1 MSLTWIVAV
10 LAVTVRGQSSGSS
23 QIRVNLAKGTEVV
36 EAVLDELRDS
46 CLYSDDAG
54 FLRNLAYV
62 ESRDGE
68 DPTTFRQGYTGGI
81 WQVDRAQFERT
92 KFESPR
98 LAVEYSLLLNKLGID
113 WFGVTW
119 ADLLKPLYSGIAA
132 ALHLV
137 LEEAP
142 ATVAP
147 DTTSQAILWVSRL
160 KVGRS
165 GQEFLIRMAELQQ
178 DCQRSNQLDLIYV
191 VDTDASLGNAHWTLV
206 KSHIKNR
213 LVSLHGQRGLGRQ
226 GDRVALVTYSA
237 GSRLGLGLDLTTD
250 LASSLALVDL
260 SPRAPGPGTNSTTG
274 LAMVRLQ
281 VLPDARPNADV
292 VVILTTDGPADDR
305 LGAITEAALLR
316 NLGVTIHTIGVGPM
330 APQAEL
336 EQIASTPSCSHA
348 HTVASYLDLDVA
360 KLHLEKFSC
369 QQAAP
374 QLLTLGES
382 THSCSRDFI
391 GQLPTDGRGYAVT
404 ITVTDGSADILAS
417 YTTTKPTSTRSDM
430 RHTLTPAQPA
440 VIQSRDPRPLTIAV
454 RTMGGASG
462 LRTCGG
468 NVTVSVDLLNA
479 RIQECNGK
487 FMDLLLLWDHALLPD
502 SSALASMGN
511 LSAELVGK
519 FAIAQ
524 DKHRV
529 GVAIFDQS
537 AHNVVSLRDTENFP
551 KFLTTLNQAQL
562 PGTSLTSDL
571 GAALKWSRQ
580 IGLSLQHGA
589 RTTSGKTVVIFTT
602 GTPTSL
608 SDILQEASLLRAQG
622 ARVIVVALGGQ
633 FDDQLLTG
641 VAGTSLHLFKVANVK
656 DISSNM
662 AALGQAVC
670 ADVSVLCLE
679 QGSPRPCSTDDLLNS
694 KYGSSVI
701 ADRDLTFNPCGA
713 LQLPGSPVLSRFPH
727 PSRPDR
733 FIICDSKAQ
742 AYVVLCPNG
751 QSYRAITRECEFGS
765 PNNGL
770 FTGQPATGPANTP
783 QPTKP
788 PSATSVVNAGTVSP
802 GVANP
807 CTQGNLTAGNTV
819 HELPSDRSKYIR
831 CGSTPGQWSLESC
844 PTAQLWVQAQK
855 TCRYTCLVLD
865 ITAGTVDC
873 SLPNPCGSGSLKLF
887 AHPTDASKYIRCGA
901 NQEPLLQSCP
911 LGQVWRPIR
920 QRSKVIRQQ
929 QTLDHSW
936 ASFTDVQ
943 VLREKVFVELAGSK
957 PVKSVDEHGQLPV
970 LSSVLLSAALH
981 KARIVSNNRHL
992 GVTWG
997 STGRR
1002 GPQDVCR
1009 NVFVCVV

>member
-1 MSLTWIVAV
+1 
-10 LAVTVRGQSSGSS
+10 
-23 QIRVNLAKGTEVV
+23 
-36 EAVLDELRDS
+36 
-46 CLYSDDAG
+46 
-54 FLRNLAYV
+54 
-62 ESRDGE
+62 
-68 DPTTFRQGYTGGI
+68 
-81 WQVDRAQFERT
+81 
-92 KFESPR
+92 
-98 LAVEYSLLLNKLGID
+98 
-113 WFGVTW
+113 
-119 ADLLKPLYSGIAA
+119 
-132 ALHLV
+132 
-137 LEEAP
+137 
-142 ATVAP
+142 
-147 DTTSQAILWVSRL
+147 
-160 KVGRS
+160 
-165 GQEFLIRMAELQQ
+165 
-178 DCQRSNQLDLIYV
+178 
-191 VDTDASLGNAHWTLV
+191 
-206 KSHIKNR
+206 
-213 LVSLHGQRGLGRQ
+213 
-226 GDRVALVTYSA
+226 
-237 GSRLGLGLDLTTD
+237 
-250 LASSLALVDL
+250 VDL
-260 SPRAPGPGTNSTTG
+260 SPRAPGPGTNSTAG

-281 VLPDARPNADV
+281 MLPDARPNADV
-292 VVILTTDGPADDR
+292 VVILITDGPADDR
-305 LGAITEAALLR
+305 LGAITEAVLLR

-369 QQAAP
+369 QQSAP

-391 GQLPTDGRGYAVT
+391 GQIPTDGRGYAVT
-404 ITVTDGSADILAS
+404 ITITDGSADILAS
-417 YTTTKPTSTRSDM
+417 YTTTKPTSTQSDM

-440 VIQSRDPRPLTIAV
+440 VVQSRDPRPLTIAV

-537 AHNVVSLRDTENFP
+537 AHNVVWLRDTENFP

-562 PGTSLTSDL
+562 PGTSLTSDV

-602 GTPTSL
+602 GTPTSR

-713 LQLPGSPVLSRFPH
+713 LQLQGH
-727 PSRPDR
+727 PSSPGFLIPVDQTASSSVTARR
-733 FIICDSKAQ
+733 RLMLCSAQTDS
-742 AYVVLCPNG
+742 P
-751 QSYRAITRECEFGS
+751 
-765 PNNGL
+765 
-770 FTGQPATGPANTP
+770 TGRLLESQPATGPANTP

-844 PTAQLWVQAQK
+844 PAAQLWVQAQK

-901 NQEPLLQSCP
+901 SQEPLLQSCP

-920 QRSKVIRQQ
+920 QRC
-929 QTLDHSW
+929 
-936 ASFTDVQ
+936 
-943 VLREKVFVELAGSK
+943 GS
-957 PVKSVDEHGQLPV
+957 P
-970 LSSVLLSAALH
+970 
-981 KARIVSNNRHL
+981 
-992 GVTWG
+992 
-997 STGRR
+997 
-1002 GPQDVCR
+1002 
-1009 NVFVCVV
+1009 